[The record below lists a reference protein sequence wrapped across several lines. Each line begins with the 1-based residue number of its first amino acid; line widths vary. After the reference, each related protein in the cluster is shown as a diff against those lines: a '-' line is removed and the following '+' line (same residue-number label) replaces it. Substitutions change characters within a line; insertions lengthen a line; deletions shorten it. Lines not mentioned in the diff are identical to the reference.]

1 MRQIQVISGS
11 NEYQLEGNDGVPIGE
26 LIIKYEP
33 KRFCE
38 IAISKRDSVMKYL
51 SINVA

>member
-11 NEYQLEGNDGVPIGE
+11 NEYLLEGDDGVLIGE

-33 KRFCE
+33 KMFCE
-38 IAISKRDSVMKYL
+38 IAISKRESVMEYL